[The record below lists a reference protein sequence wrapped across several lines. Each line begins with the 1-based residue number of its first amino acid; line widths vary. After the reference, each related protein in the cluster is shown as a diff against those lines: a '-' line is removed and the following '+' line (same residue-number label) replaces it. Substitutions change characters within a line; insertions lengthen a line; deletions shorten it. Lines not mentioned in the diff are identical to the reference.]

1 MDLEYQ
7 PLEEERRRTYL
18 LYYYYYYYP
27 EGDVPGTS
35 PSGSSSS
42 PIGFKEV
49 KLLKELFGDH
59 FFDKGKYGLCSYL
72 LARFLIIALYG
83 IILNICD
90 CACYCKN

>member
-1 MDLEYQ
+1 MDREYQ

-27 EGDVPGTS
+27 EGDISSSS
-35 PSGSSSS
+35 PSSSS

-59 FFDKGKYGLCSYL
+59 FFDKGKFIYAAIFYSHFV
-72 LARFLIIALYG
+72 A
-83 IILNICD
+83 
-90 CACYCKN
+90 